1 MRLFVLMIFILS
13 SVTEAIACGLRSSAS
28 TDDLRSVIAQVETP
42 STKALPPMIVYGTQ
56 SLVVTNEKGEEVV
69 IDENLVVSPGM
80 TISSKFGKAQIIL
93 PSTGQAIELLPM
105 TTLKVLELNKSSDE
119 KICSVSFKMQ
129 SGRATFSSNHLEREK
144 ECKSS
149 QDGVFEV
156 VTNNVSITPMG
167 TKYNVDLSQEIA
179 ELNGEKYSE
188 GEDISVA
195 KGSVKVRLIKL
206 KKNHKKSS
214 AKEENLAASDYV
226 FDDQKPVTIKAGKK
240 ARIRKSKKDRLADIQ
255 VVYPEQ

>member
-1 MRLFVLMIFILS
+1 MRLFVLVFFILS
-13 SVTEAIACGLRSSAS
+13 SVAEAVACGLRASMS
-28 TDDLRSVIAQVETP
+28 TDDLRSVIANVETP
-42 STKALPPMIVYGTQ
+42 STKTLPQMIVYGTN
-56 SLVVTNEKGEEVV
+56 SLAVTNEKGEAISV
-69 IDENLVVSPGM
+69 DENLVISPGM
-80 TISSKFGKAQIIL
+80 KISSKSGKAQIIL
-93 PSTGQAIELLPM
+93 PSTGQVIELLPM

-119 KICSVSFKMQ
+119 KICSVSFQMQ
-129 SGRATFSSNHLEREK
+129 AGRAIFSSNHLEREQ
-144 ECKSS
+144 ECKPS

-156 VTNNVSITPMG
+156 VTNNVGITPIG

-188 GEDISVA
+188 GEEISVD

-206 KKNHKKSS
+206 KKNRKKSV

-240 ARIRKSKKDRLADIQ
+240 ARVRKGKKDRLADIQ